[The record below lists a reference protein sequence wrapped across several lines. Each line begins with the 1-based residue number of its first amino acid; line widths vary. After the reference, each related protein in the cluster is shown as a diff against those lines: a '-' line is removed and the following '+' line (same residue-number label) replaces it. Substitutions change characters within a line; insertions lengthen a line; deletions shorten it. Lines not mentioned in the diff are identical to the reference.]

1 MSLRS
6 LWTREAEN
14 GFNEIADYLEGT
26 WGELVAD
33 AFVSDVVHTIALLEV
48 FPNGGVVELVDLGIR
63 SIPVAR
69 QVRLFYRVEGEQLII
84 LEFIDT
90 RTGRYQRMK
99 E

>member
-6 LWTREAEN
+6 LWTREAES
-14 GFNEIADYLEGT
+14 GFKEIADHLEGE
-26 WGELVAD
+26 WGGLVAD
-33 AFVSDVVHTIALLEV
+33 AFVSDVVHTIAILEV
-48 FPNGGVVELVDLGIR
+48 FPNGGVLEVIDLGIR

-69 QVRLFYRVEGEQLII
+69 QVRLFYRIDGDRLII

-90 RTGRYQRMK
+90 RSSRYQLMK

>member
-6 LWTREAEN
+6 LWTREAES
-14 GFNEIADYLEGT
+14 GFNEIADYLEAE
-26 WGELVAD
+26 WGGLVAD
-33 AFVSDVVHTIALLEV
+33 AFVSDVIHTIAILEV
-48 FPNGGVVELVDLGIR
+48 FPNGGVLEVTDHGIR

-69 QVRLFYRVEGEQLII
+69 QVRLFYRIDGDRLII

-90 RTGRYQRMK
+90 RSSRYNRTK